1 MAYIVRF
8 KKKNYY
14 DTFYYEIILLN
25 KTSLENVISITLLL
39 SGEEEKERPNPYWA
53 SCKDKA
59 VHNIHGK
66 KLSIDNIF
74 ENKTISLD
82 DYKGKVFFCYFIL
95 ERTYIQYE

>member
-1 MAYIVRF
+1 MRPF
-8 KKKNYY
+8 G
-14 DTFYYEIILLN
+14 TILLS
-25 KTSLENVISITLLL
+25 SLVLLGIK
-39 SGEEEKERPNPYWA
+39 GEEEKERPNPFWA

-82 DYKGKVFFCYFIL
+82 DYKGKTLLLLNVASF
-95 ERTYIQYE
+95 